1 MGLYPDSMELLIE
14 EYRKLPGIGRK
25 TAQRLAM
32 YTIESGKEGINK
44 KIEVLL
50 NVRDNVR
57 RCPKC
62 NNLTDQK
69 ICSICSD
76 DSRDGKTICVVEDIS
91 NLIAIEKS
99 NSYKGKY
106 YVLNG
111 LISPSK
117 GLGPEEVG
125 IDKFLD
131 TLNDDVKEVIL
142 AISQTVDG
150 ETTMLLITELLKNK
164 NIKVSR
170 IASGIP
176 IGGNLEYFDD
186 ITLAKAIEDR
196 RLMDHDAIWCF
207 TIIYVCGRILS
218 GIEFNKYITI

>member
-196 RLMDHDAIWCF
+196 RLMDNDAI
-207 TIIYVCGRILS
+207 
-218 GIEFNKYITI
+218 